1 MTDPL
6 SIVPPK
12 KKPKHVVIPEKQHII
27 RDDGV
32 EDAKAYNKCDQMP
45 LFIDFIKKIG
55 VVEKKPTQRRIA
67 MGTKRCEVENYY
79 GGGD

>member
-27 RDDGV
+27 RVDGV
-32 EDAKAYNKCDQMP
+32 EYAEAYNKCNQMP

-55 VVEKKPTQRRIA
+55 VVEKKTYPKTYCH
-67 MGTKRCEVENYY
+67 GNKKV
-79 GGGD
+79 